1 MKYEL
6 KLENPKEFYCMEHR
20 PSHFLHFGV
29 RSLSYSVIHFRSNG
43 LLWIAQLALCDT
55 LPWCAQAVEAELADL
70 GTDREDVFS

>member
-29 RSLSYSVIHFRSNG
+29 RPCPIRIHLWGNG
-43 LLWIAQLALCDT
+43 LLGLRPLSALYNT
-55 LPWCAQAVEAELADL
+55 LPWCVQAVEAELADL

>member
-29 RSLSYSVIHFRSNG
+29 SSFLFLLPHSL
-43 LLWIAQLALCDT
+43 
-55 LPWCAQAVEAELADL
+55 
-70 GTDREDVFS
+70 

>member
-29 RSLSYSVIHFRSNG
+29 SFPFFFCVLLLVIDGSL
-43 LLWIAQLALCDT
+43 
-55 LPWCAQAVEAELADL
+55 AQAVEAELADL
-70 GTDREDVFS
+70 GTDREDLFT

>member
-29 RSLSYSVIHFRSNG
+29 SFPFFFSASASLVIDGS
-43 LLWIAQLALCDT
+43 
-55 LPWCAQAVEAELADL
+55 PAQAVEAELADL
-70 GTDREDVFS
+70 GTDREDLFT

>member
-29 RSLSYSVIHFRSNG
+29 RACPTRLSICGTTACFEFARV
-43 LLWIAQLALCDT
+43 ALYNTSRVCVCRRWK
-55 LPWCAQAVEAELADL
+55 LN
-70 GTDREDVFS
+70 